1 MWCKLSTICTKQIK
15 KEKETLTSKGSV
27 KPGLQRINL
36 AFLVPYTWWALKLLC
51 IQYRPFQIQYYF
63 QDERCTSVVSM
74 EFPSFFKCL
83 EFVRCTSNSAT
94 LLMLTDANGDDTGAL
109 NKVFRVGRNAS
120 STSSWFVLDGTVH
133 NRSNKYN

>member
-1 MWCKLSTICTKQIK
+1 
-15 KEKETLTSKGSV
+15 
-27 KPGLQRINL
+27 
-36 AFLVPYTWWALKLLC
+36 
-51 IQYRPFQIQYYF
+51 
-63 QDERCTSVVSM
+63 M

-109 NKVFRVGRNAS
+109 NNVFRVGRNAS

-133 NRSNKYN
+133 KRSTKCNQKMIYNPLWIGYKFIYPALFSDHNDNDDFDDSNNDGDDIDDDVDGRYISHSD